1 MPRYDILLLDADGT
15 LFDFERAEREA
26 LFAALRARGIVPG
39 ERHLAAYREINE
51 GLWRRFERGELQK
64 EELLRLRFSLYFEE
78 MGIGEE
84 PRRFNEEYLDELKK
98 GAFLLP
104 GAQELCERLHGCCR
118 LCLATNGVSRV
129 QRGRLRRSSIAPF
142 IHDLFVSEDLG
153 AQKPQAAYFDRV
165 FARLGRPPRERV
177 IILGDSLTSD
187 MRGGVDYGIATCW
200 LNFGRHRAPGLPV
213 TYQIHALEEFVPI
226 VLDEKNS

>member
-26 LFAALRARGIVPG
+26 LFAALRARGIAPG
-39 ERHLAAYREINE
+39 ERHLTVYREINE

-64 EELLRLRFSLYFEE
+64 EELLRQRFSLYFKELSIDE
-78 MGIGEE
+78 D
-84 PRRFNEEYLDELKK
+84 PLRFNEDYLDGLGQ

-104 GAQELCERLHGCCR
+104 GAQELCERLSGRCR
-118 LCLATNGVSRV
+118 LYLATNGVSRV
-129 QRGRLRRSSIAPF
+129 QRSRLERSSIASL
-142 IHDLFVSEDLG
+142 IDGLFVSEDMG
-153 AQKPQAAYFDRV
+153 APKPQAAYFDRV
-165 FARLGRPPRERV
+165 FAELDHPPKERV

-187 MRGGVDYGIATCW
+187 MKGGVDYGIATCW
-200 LNFGRHRAPGLPV
+200 LNFGPPRDPGLPV
-213 TYQIHALEEFVPI
+213 THQIHALEEFVPI

>member
-1 MPRYDILLLDADGT
+1 MAG
-15 LFDFERAEREA
+15 
-26 LFAALRARGIVPG
+26 
-39 ERHLAAYREINE
+39 
-51 GLWRRFERGELQK
+51 
-64 EELLRLRFSLYFEE
+64 
-78 MGIGEE
+78 
-84 PRRFNEEYLDELKK
+84 
-98 GAFLLP
+98 
-104 GAQELCERLHGCCR
+104 CR
-118 LCLATNGVSRV
+118 LCLATNGVSWV

-200 LNFGRHRAPGLPV
+200 LNFGSTAPGLPV
-213 TYQIHALEEFVPI
+213 TYQIHAIEEFVPI